1 MLSTV
6 LGSLPGG
13 PQSMIPIFAIVAIV
27 VIVDETC
34 IPLGKSLHL
43 SIPFLQQFPPPH
55 LVKWVYYLLEG
66 IV

>member
-1 MLSTV
+1 
-6 LGSLPGG
+6 
-13 PQSMIPIFAIVAIV
+13 MIPIFAIVAIV